1 MAGINRAQN
10 TTTTRAFSIL
20 ERWERKAPRK
30 CVFLSHHQ
38 SDKAYCRRVADYIN
52 DLDVDVYFD
61 EDDQQLEQYRLAGD
75 PDGVTDCIQ
84 AGIDK
89 SDFMLCVVSIR
100 TRESSWVPFE
110 LGYGFGR
117 GRTELGILTLIG
129 VDEKD
134 LPDYARTSK
143 FILDDLSDLND
154 FLASH
159 VEGARLILESSG
171 QRTFSANR
179 GSNHPLHGILNI
191 R

>member
-1 MAGINRAQN
+1 MSGLNRAQN
-10 TTTTRAFSIL
+10 IYSTISLL
-20 ERWERKAPRK
+20 ERWEHKAPRK

-38 SDKAYCRRVADYIN
+38 SDKEYCRHIANYIN

-61 EDDQQLEQYRLAGD
+61 EDDEQLEQFRLSGD
-75 PDGVTDCIQ
+75 PDGVTNCIK

-89 SDFMLCVVSIR
+89 SDFMLCVVSTR
-100 TRESSWVPFE
+100 TLRSSWVPFE

-117 GRTELGILTLIG
+117 GRTELGILTLVG

-143 FILDDLSDLND
+143 YILDDLSDLNK

-159 VEGARLILESSG
+159 TKGARLVLESNQ
-171 QRTFSANR
+171 QRTFSASM
-179 GSNHPLHGILNI
+179 GESHPLSKILNI